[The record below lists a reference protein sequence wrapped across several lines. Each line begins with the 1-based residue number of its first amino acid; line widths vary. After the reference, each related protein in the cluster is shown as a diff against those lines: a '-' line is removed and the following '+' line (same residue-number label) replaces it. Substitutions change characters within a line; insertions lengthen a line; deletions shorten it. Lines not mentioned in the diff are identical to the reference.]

1 MDLLKINSDKDRKFK
16 PLLRYPKVYRD
27 FGFILDKKIS
37 YNEVV
42 KTIKQSSTKLLKNVN
57 LFDIFE
63 SESLGSDKKSLAF
76 QLEYYDDTKTLR
88 EEEIDKEFWSTI
100 ETVKTKLKAK
110 LRG

>member
-1 MDLLKINSDKDRKFK
+1 MLSLLK
-16 PLLRYPKVYRD
+16 YPKVYRD

-42 KTIKQSSTKLLKNVN
+42 NTIKESSTKLLKNVN

-63 SESLGSDKKSLAF
+63 SESLGSGKKSLAF
-76 QLEYYDDTKTLR
+76 QLEYYDETKTLR
-88 EEEIDKEFWSTI
+88 EDEIDKEFWNTI
-100 ETVKTKLKAK
+100 ETVKTKLKAE

>member
-1 MDLLKINSDKDRKFK
+1 M
-16 PLLRYPKVYRD
+16 YRD

-42 KTIKQSSTKLLKNVN
+42 KTINESSSDLLKKVN

-63 SESLGSDKKSLAF
+63 SESIGSDKKSFAF
-76 QLEYYDDTKTLR
+76 QLEYYDETRTLR
-88 EEEIDKEFWSTI
+88 EDEIDEEFWKTI
-100 ETVKTKLKAK
+100 EAVKTKLNAE